1 MTSVQH
7 IFFKLSIKDIHE
19 AKYNS
24 SKECFQC
31 YLDRA
36 EPKLSLNFKKVRICG
51 SICEFSDNYFYV
63 DDGTATIKVIYSED
77 NLETDETQLQLGDYV
92 EILGNDAD
100 SPLEIWKH
108 LAVKLAF
115 NCLSTGT
122 MAAMGRVAGNW
133 MSWVSISNKKLIDRG
148 IRLLVELGGVSY
160 EEAAQR
166 IFAAEEWVQAQDWTG
181 KEEPCAVQV
190 ALAQLREGK

>member
-92 EILGNDAD
+92 EILGNVTEDYPYSIISSIITIKSD
-100 SPLEIWKH
+100 PMDEVKH
-108 LAVKLAF
+108 LLELAAIYKDF
-115 NCLSTGT
+115 KAYYLPNSFLSSDESDET
-122 MAAMGRVAGNW
+122 VNE
-133 MSWVSISNKKLIDRG
+133 KH
-148 IRLLVELGGVSY
+148 
-160 EEAAQR
+160 
-166 IFAAEEWVQAQDWTG
+166 
-181 KEEPCAVQV
+181 
-190 ALAQLREGK
+190 